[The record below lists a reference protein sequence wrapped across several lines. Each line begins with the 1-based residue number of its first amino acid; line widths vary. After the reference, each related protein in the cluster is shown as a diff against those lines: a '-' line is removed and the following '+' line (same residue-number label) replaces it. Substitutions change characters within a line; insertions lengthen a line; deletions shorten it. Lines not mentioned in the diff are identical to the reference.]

1 MKTATLPALRVHP
14 EVRDAVESLLETGET
29 LSSFVEQAVLER
41 LERRR
46 YQSEF
51 IARGL
56 IARDKARETNHYIS
70 SDEVLADLGLQFG
83 AGGFG
88 GGGHVRTLRDGRFSG
103 KRRPRVGRGLEWQ

>member
-1 MKTATLPALRVHP
+1 MKTATLPALRVQP
-14 EVRDAVESLLETGET
+14 EVRDAVESNLEAGET

-56 IARDKARETNHYIS
+56 VARDNARETNRYIS
-70 SDEVLADLGLQFG
+70 SDEVMAKLSAMLQK
-83 AGGFG
+83 AKEKK
-88 GGGHVRTLRDGRFSG
+88 SA
-103 KRRPRVGRGLEWQ
+103 KP

>member
-1 MKTATLPALRVHP
+1 MKTATLPALRVQP
-14 EVRDAVESLLETGET
+14 EIRDAVESMLEAGET

-56 IARDKARETNHYIS
+56 MARDKARETSHYIS
-70 SDEVLADLGLQFG
+70 AGDVMADLSSMLLPSV
-83 AGGFG
+83 AE
-88 GGGHVRTLRDGRFSG
+88 
-103 KRRPRVGRGLEWQ
+103 KRPPHF

>member
-1 MKTATLPALRVHP
+1 MKTATLPALRVQP

-41 LERRR
+41 IERRR

-70 SDEVLADLGLQFG
+70 ADEVLSGLGQMLQ
-83 AGGFG
+83 AIKTK
-88 GGGHVRTLRDGRFSG
+88 HSSG
-103 KRRPRVGRGLEWQ
+103 K

>member
-1 MKTATLPALRVHP
+1 MKTATLPALRVQP
-14 EVRDAVESLLETGET
+14 EVRDAIESNLEAGET

-56 IARDKARETNHYIS
+56 IARDNARETHRYIS
-70 SDEVLADLGLQFG
+70 SDEVMAELGAMLQK
-83 AGGFG
+83 AKEKK
-88 GGGHVRTLRDGRFSG
+88 SA
-103 KRRPRVGRGLEWQ
+103 KP

>member
-1 MKTATLPALRVHP
+1 MKTATLPTLRVHP
-14 EVRDAVESLLETGET
+14 EVRDAVESFLEPGET

-56 IARDKARETNHYIS
+56 MARDNARETNHYIS
-70 SDEVLADLGLQFG
+70 ADKVLADLGAMLNAAKTKQPS
-83 AGGFG
+83 
-88 GGGHVRTLRDGRFSG
+88 V
-103 KRRPRVGRGLEWQ
+103 K

>member
-1 MKTATLPALRVHP
+1 MKSATLPALRVHP

-29 LSSFVEQAVLER
+29 LSSFVEQAVLES

-70 SDEVLADLGLQFG
+70 SDEVIADLG
-83 AGGFG
+83 AM
-88 GGGHVRTLRDGRFSG
+88 
-103 KRRPRVGRGLEWQ
+103 LEAAKSKKSSAK

>member
-1 MKTATLPALRVHP
+1 MKTATLPALRVQP
-14 EVRDAVESLLETGET
+14 EVRDAVESILEAGET

-56 IARDKARETNHYIS
+56 IARDNARETNRYIS
-70 SDEVLADLGLQFG
+70 SDEVMAELSAMLQKAKEKNQLSHDL
-83 AGGFG
+83 
-88 GGGHVRTLRDGRFSG
+88 
-103 KRRPRVGRGLEWQ
+103 

>member
-1 MKTATLPALRVHP
+1 MKSATLPALRVHP
-14 EVRDAVESLLETGET
+14 EVRDAGESLLETGET

-56 IARDKARETNHYIS
+56 IARDKAREMNHYVC
-70 SDEVLADLGLQFG
+70 SDEVLADLGAMLK
-83 AGGFG
+83 AAKSKKSA
-88 GGGHVRTLRDGRFSG
+88 T
-103 KRRPRVGRGLEWQ
+103 K

>member
-14 EVRDAVESLLETGET
+14 EVRDAVENLLEKGET

-41 LERRR
+41 IERRR

-56 IARDKARETNHYIS
+56 MARDKARKTDHYIS
-70 SDEVLADLGLQFG
+70 VEEVLAGLGQMLQV
-83 AGGFG
+83 AKAK
-88 GGGHVRTLRDGRFSG
+88 HPSA
-103 KRRPRVGRGLEWQ
+103 K

>member
-56 IARDKARETNHYIS
+56 VARDSARETNTYIS
-70 SDEVLADLGLQFG
+70 SEEVLADLGVMLQ
-83 AGGFG
+83 AAKAKK
-88 GGGHVRTLRDGRFSG
+88 SAA
-103 KRRPRVGRGLEWQ
+103 K

>member
-56 IARDKARETNHYIS
+56 VARDNARETNHYIS
-70 SDEVLADLGLQFG
+70 SDDVLANLGDMLK
-83 AGGFG
+83 AAK
-88 GGGHVRTLRDGRFSG
+88 S
-103 KRRPRVGRGLEWQ
+103 KKPSAK

>member
-14 EVRDAVESLLETGET
+14 EIRDAVESLLETGET

-56 IARDKARETNHYIS
+56 VARDKARETNHYIS
-70 SDEVLADLGLQFG
+70 ADAVLADLS
-83 AGGFG
+83 AM
-88 GGGHVRTLRDGRFSG
+88 
-103 KRRPRVGRGLEWQ
+103 LEAAKAKKSPAK

>member
-1 MKTATLPALRVHP
+1 MKSATLPALRVHP

-56 IARDKARETNHYIS
+56 IARDNARGTNHYIS
-70 SDEVLADLGLQFG
+70 SDEVLADL
-83 AGGFG
+83 
-88 GGGHVRTLRDGRFSG
+88 SEM
-103 KRRPRVGRGLEWQ
+103 LEAAKLKKSSAK

>member
-1 MKTATLPALRVHP
+1 MKTATLPALRVQP
-14 EVRDAVESLLETGET
+14 EVRDAVESNLEAGET

-56 IARDKARETNHYIS
+56 VARDNARETNRYIS
-70 SDEVLADLGLQFG
+70 SDEVMAELSTMLQK
-83 AGGFG
+83 AKEKK
-88 GGGHVRTLRDGRFSG
+88 SA
-103 KRRPRVGRGLEWQ
+103 KP

>member
-14 EVRDAVESLLETGET
+14 EVRDAVENLLEKGET

-41 LERRR
+41 IERRR

-56 IARDKARETNHYIS
+56 MARDKALETDHYIS
-70 SDEVLADLGLQFG
+70 TEEVLAGLGKMLQ
-83 AGGFG
+83 AAKAK
-88 GGGHVRTLRDGRFSG
+88 HSSA
-103 KRRPRVGRGLEWQ
+103 K

>member
-1 MKTATLPALRVHP
+1 MKTATLPALRVQP
-14 EVRDAVESLLETGET
+14 EVRDALENMLEAGET

-56 IARDKARETNHYIS
+56 IARDKARETNRYIS
-70 SDEVLADLGLQFG
+70 SDDVMADLNAMLHK
-83 AGGFG
+83 AKAT
-88 GGGHVRTLRDGRFSG
+88 HST
-103 KRRPRVGRGLEWQ
+103 KA

>member
-1 MKTATLPALRVHP
+1 MKTATLPALRVQP
-14 EVRDAVESLLETGET
+14 EIRDAVESMLEAGET

-56 IARDKARETNHYIS
+56 MARDKARETNRYIS
-70 SDEVLADLGLQFG
+70 SDDIMSDLSSMLQK
-83 AGGFG
+83 AKA
-88 GGGHVRTLRDGRFSG
+88 TQPT
-103 KRRPRVGRGLEWQ
+103 KA

>member
-56 IARDKARETNHYIS
+56 AARDNARETNHYIS
-70 SDEVLADLGLQFG
+70 SDEVLADLGDMLK
-83 AGGFG
+83 AAKSKETS
-88 GGGHVRTLRDGRFSG
+88 V
-103 KRRPRVGRGLEWQ
+103 K

>member
-1 MKTATLPALRVHP
+1 MKTATLPALRVQP
-14 EVRDAVESLLETGET
+14 EVRDAVESNLEAGET

-56 IARDKARETNHYIS
+56 VAHDDARETNRYIS
-70 SDEVLADLGLQFG
+70 SDEVMAKLSAMLQK
-83 AGGFG
+83 AKEKK
-88 GGGHVRTLRDGRFSG
+88 SA
-103 KRRPRVGRGLEWQ
+103 KP

>member
-1 MKTATLPALRVHP
+1 MKTATLPALRVQP
-14 EVRDAVESLLETGET
+14 EVRDAVESNLEAGET

-56 IARDKARETNHYIS
+56 IARDNARETHRYIS
-70 SDEVLADLGLQFG
+70 SDEVMAELGTMLQK
-83 AGGFG
+83 AKEKK
-88 GGGHVRTLRDGRFSG
+88 SA
-103 KRRPRVGRGLEWQ
+103 KP

>member
-1 MKTATLPALRVHP
+1 MKTATLPALRVQP
-14 EVRDAVESLLETGET
+14 EVRDAVESNLEAGET

-56 IARDKARETNHYIS
+56 IARDNARETHRYIS
-70 SDEVLADLGLQFG
+70 SDEVMAGLSAMLQK
-83 AGGFG
+83 AKEKK
-88 GGGHVRTLRDGRFSG
+88 SA
-103 KRRPRVGRGLEWQ
+103 KP

>member
-56 IARDKARETNHYIS
+56 TARDKAREANHYIS
-70 SDEVLADLGLQFG
+70 ADDVLADLG
-83 AGGFG
+83 AM
-88 GGGHVRTLRDGRFSG
+88 
-103 KRRPRVGRGLEWQ
+103 LEAAKSKKTSAK

>member
-1 MKTATLPALRVHP
+1 MKTATLPAIRVHP

-56 IARDKARETNHYIS
+56 IARDNARETNHYIS
-70 SDEVLADLGLQFG
+70 ADDVLDGLG
-83 AGGFG
+83 
-88 GGGHVRTLRDGRFSG
+88 TM
-103 KRRPRVGRGLEWQ
+103 LEAAKSKKTSAK

>member
-70 SDEVLADLGLQFG
+70 ADEVLADLGEMLE
-83 AGGFG
+83 AAK
-88 GGGHVRTLRDGRFSG
+88 SI
-103 KRRPRVGRGLEWQ
+103 KSRRK

>member
-14 EVRDAVESLLETGET
+14 KVRDAVESLLETGET

-56 IARDKARETNHYIS
+56 MARDNARDTNHYIS
-70 SDEVLADLGLQFG
+70 SDEVLADLGEM
-83 AGGFG
+83 
-88 GGGHVRTLRDGRFSG
+88 
-103 KRRPRVGRGLEWQ
+103 LEAARSKKSPAK

>member
-14 EVRDAVESLLETGET
+14 KVRDAVESLLETGET

-46 YQSEF
+46 NQSEF

-56 IARDKARETNHYIS
+56 MARDNARDTNHYIS
-70 SDEVLADLGLQFG
+70 SDEVLDDLGEM
-83 AGGFG
+83 
-88 GGGHVRTLRDGRFSG
+88 
-103 KRRPRVGRGLEWQ
+103 LEAARSKKSPAK

>member
-51 IARGL
+51 VARGL
-56 IARDKARETNHYIS
+56 LARDKARETNQYIS
-70 SDEVLADLGLQFG
+70 ADDLLADLEVMLKSSKSKKPP
-83 AGGFG
+83 A
-88 GGGHVRTLRDGRFSG
+88 
-103 KRRPRVGRGLEWQ
+103 K

>member
-1 MKTATLPALRVHP
+1 MHRKCITLEFAMKTATLPALRVHP

-46 YQSEF
+46 YQTEF

-56 IARDKARETNHYIS
+56 MARDKARETNHYIS
-70 SDEVLADLGLQFG
+70 SDEVLADLG
-83 AGGFG
+83 AM
-88 GGGHVRTLRDGRFSG
+88 
-103 KRRPRVGRGLEWQ
+103 LEAAKSKKSPAK

>member
-1 MKTATLPALRVHP
+1 MKTATLPALRVQP
-14 EVRDAVESLLETGET
+14 EVRDAVESILEAGET

-56 IARDKARETNHYIS
+56 VARDNARETNHYIS
-70 SDEVLADLGLQFG
+70 SDEVMAELGTMLQK
-83 AGGFG
+83 AKEKK
-88 GGGHVRTLRDGRFSG
+88 SA
-103 KRRPRVGRGLEWQ
+103 KP

>member
-1 MKTATLPALRVHP
+1 MKTATLPMLRVRP

-29 LSSFVEQAVLER
+29 VSSFVEQAVLER

-56 IARDKARETNHYIS
+56 LARDQAREANRYIS
-70 SDEVLADLGLQFG
+70 SDEVIADLSDMLDAAKSQS
-83 AGGFG
+83 A
-88 GGGHVRTLRDGRFSG
+88 
-103 KRRPRVGRGLEWQ
+103 

>member
-1 MKTATLPALRVHP
+1 MKTATLPALRVQP
-14 EVRDAVESLLETGET
+14 EVRDALESMLEPGET

-56 IARDKARETNHYIS
+56 IARDKARETNHYLS
-70 SDEVLADLGLQFG
+70 SDDVMADLNAMLQK
-83 AGGFG
+83 AKA
-88 GGGHVRTLRDGRFSG
+88 TKLT
-103 KRRPRVGRGLEWQ
+103 KA

>member
-1 MKTATLPALRVHP
+1 MKTATLPALRVQP
-14 EVRDAVESLLETGET
+14 EVRDAVESNLEAGET

-56 IARDKARETNHYIS
+56 IARDNARETHRYIS
-70 SDEVLADLGLQFG
+70 SDEVMAELSAMLQK
-83 AGGFG
+83 AKEKK
-88 GGGHVRTLRDGRFSG
+88 SA
-103 KRRPRVGRGLEWQ
+103 KP